1 LRIALEKLFYNLSEV
16 DIPLSLVSQYLP
28 EQYDALTTGEIEYT
42 LSDLIYH
49 RILKVLKNYSSAT
62 NLQEVKIFKQLSE
75 EFH

>member
-1 LRIALEKLFYNLSEV
+1 MFQNLSEIE
-16 DIPLSLVSQYLP
+16 IPLSLISQFLP
-28 EQYDALTTGEIEYT
+28 EQYHALTTGEIEYT

-62 NLQEVKIFKQLSE
+62 NVKEFRIFKQLSE